1 MSKVYP
7 KCDINSTHNEKF
19 PISPFHKRIKQ
30 LNFSNISWY
39 QLLFA
44 GVFCLIDFEAQGQT
58 FEHSIIDLRQPL
70 DNIQLNMH
78 NMYVTLSC
86 LCSFDGLII
95 LQNITIQNI
104 HKVNFKKGS
113 LEMTTPVL
121 KSNINQINIPTQYHK
136 LIEGKKN
143 M

>member
-1 MSKVYP
+1 
-7 KCDINSTHNEKF
+7 
-19 PISPFHKRIKQ
+19 
-30 LNFSNISWY
+30 
-39 QLLFA
+39 
-44 GVFCLIDFEAQGQT
+44 
-58 FEHSIIDLRQPL
+58 
-70 DNIQLNMH
+70 MH

-113 LEMTTPVL
+113 LEMTTPIL
-121 KSNINQINIPTQYHK
+121 RSNINQINIPTQYHK